1 MVSLFPPTD
10 LKTSKTHQSGRARAR
25 GNGKR
30 KITDCTDHTDR
41 PKSKPSDADRQ
52 RDYRLRVSEGDMI
65 LRIRVGPKVV
75 KALLVSERLTDK
87 ESRNRKRVSTELAA
101 VLMEWSERWK

>member
-1 MVSLFPPTD
+1 
-10 LKTSKTHQSGRARAR
+10 
-25 GNGKR
+25 
-30 KITDCTDHTDR
+30 
-41 PKSKPSDADRQ
+41 
-52 RDYRLRVSEGDMI
+52 MI